1 MYILPLNSGV
11 CVYNVFG
18 AFFGSSVNSKAAV
31 QYDMDHNPIY
41 YVEANQ
47 IGCANLILYNQ
58 QATVFTLINYCL
70 L

>member
-1 MYILPLNSGV
+1 M
-11 CVYNVFG
+11 C
-18 AFFGSSVNSKAAV
+18 SVHFLEAVLTPKAAV

-41 YVEANQ
+41 YVEANQIIQ